1 MHPFK
6 ANIAHNPKNRV
17 SNGSL
22 MQMYKYTDE
31 PNHYEQSDSEVKWI

>member
-6 ANIAHNPKNRV
+6 ANIAHHNPKNRV

-22 MQMYKYTDE
+22 MQMYTDE
-31 PNHYEQSDSEVKWI
+31 PNHYEQSEVK

>member
-6 ANIAHNPKNRV
+6 ANIAHNPKNRI

-22 MQMYKYTDE
+22 MQMYTDE
-31 PNHYEQSDSEVKWI
+31 PNHYEQSDSEVK